1 MVGHI
6 APSTPYHVALSIRGA
21 KPRRLQ
27 RGLSGHAEA
36 FAYSISGYDM
46 EQAADWTST
55 RRTTKRLCVDKR
67 SDFIP
72 RILSSRLTTS
82 ILVRNSESY
91 EPEAR

>member
-6 APSTPYHVALSIRGA
+6 APSTPYYVALSIRGA

-46 EQAADWTST
+46 EQAADWT
-55 RRTTKRLCVDKR
+55 KYEKNNE
-67 SDFIP
+67 
-72 RILSSRLTTS
+72 TS
-82 ILVRNSESY
+82 VRG
-91 EPEAR
+91 